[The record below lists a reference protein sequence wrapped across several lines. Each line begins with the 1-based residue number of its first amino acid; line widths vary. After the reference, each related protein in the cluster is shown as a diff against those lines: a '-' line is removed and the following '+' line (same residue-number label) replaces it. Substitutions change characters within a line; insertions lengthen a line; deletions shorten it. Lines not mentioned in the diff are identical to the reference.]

1 MLQAKENTKQARLVL
16 VDLAQSMILDTCSL
30 LGMLCP
36 DKKQTLATKCCGFRA
51 VSEQRPG

>member
-30 LGMLCP
+30 LGVLCP
-36 DKKQTLATKCCGFRA
+36 DKMQMGDRQIR
-51 VSEQRPG
+51 SSMI